1 MENVRLTADVVLF
14 TPSRHVLLIQ
24 RHWDPYQGL
33 WALPG
38 GHVDDGEQPLAA
50 AHRELKEETGLAVDW
65 LDLVGVYAD
74 PWRDPRGRYV
84 TFAYSTTIPGA
95 PPVPC
100 AADDAADARWWP
112 VDELT
117 TQMMAFD
124 HYSVI
129 RDALDENDDEH

>member
-1 MENVRLTADVVLF
+1 MENVRLTADVVLL
-14 TPSRHVLLIQ
+14 TPSRCVLLIQ
-24 RHWDPYQGL
+24 RRYDPYQGL

-38 GHVDDGEQPLAA
+38 GYVDDGEQPLAA

-74 PWRDPRGRYV
+74 PGRDPRGRYV
-84 TFAYSTTIPGA
+84 TFAYSTTVPGE

-112 VDELT
+112 IDELANRI
-117 TQMMAFD
+117 MAFD
-124 HYSVI
+124 HYSII
-129 RDALDENDDEH
+129 RDTLER